1 MVHHSKETKTH
12 EVQTWAQIRPSLG
25 AIEIMMSSRI
35 LTSKDMIDEQKTISG
50 DHLPSIEEAKSPGG
64 ASEEEFD
71 GDIYVNATSDDNAN
85 AAGTVTAE
93 VDKVSPKNLFPLK
106 EEVEFLVRGGVPK
119 DLRGEV

>member
-1 MVHHSKETKTH
+1 
-12 EVQTWAQIRPSLG
+12 
-25 AIEIMMSSRI
+25 MSSRI

-50 DHLPSIEEAKSPGG
+50 DHLPSVEEAKSPRG

-71 GDIYVNATSDDNAN
+71 GDVYVNATSDDNAN
-85 AAGTVTAE
+85 ATGTVTAE
-93 VDKVSPKNLFPLK
+93 VDEVSPKNLFPLK

>member
-1 MVHHSKETKTH
+1 
-12 EVQTWAQIRPSLG
+12 
-25 AIEIMMSSRI
+25 MSSRI

-50 DHLPSIEEAKSPGG
+50 DHLPSVEEAKSPGG

-71 GDIYVNATSDDNAN
+71 GDVYANATSDDNAN
-85 AAGTVTAE
+85 ATGTVTAE
-93 VDKVSPKNLFPLK
+93 VDEVSPKNLFPLK